1 MSRNLIK
8 HLQTNTGSWQDIVD
22 MAGQIANG
30 LIYLEEEGII
40 HGNLQAKH
48 IFVMD
53 RLPFCPLVKV
63 HLYLIF
69 DFYFF
74 QMFRSAVSVKRRGW
88 NTENLKSTAM
98 WWRPFKMSMLR
109 QKWFENDDSLLNLI
123 SGAMEWSFMKSLPR
137 ETDSIQVIDLFRMA
151 IYYNIIAIWKLWK
164 ITDFRNQKRWRA
176 VSLARSWK
184 SIGETCHFW
193 WHHL

>member
-1 MSRNLIK
+1 MRAWTILTPPYRLIYDSMSRNLIK

-63 HLYLIF
+63 HLYLTF
-69 DFYFF
+69 DFYLFKC
-74 QMFRSAVSVKRRGW
+74 SDRR
-88 NTENLKSTAM
+88 
-98 WWRPFKMSMLR
+98 
-109 QKWFENDDSLLNLI
+109 
-123 SGAMEWSFMKSLPR
+123 LP
-137 ETDSIQVIDLFRMA
+137 
-151 IYYNIIAIWKLWK
+151 
-164 ITDFRNQKRWRA
+164 
-176 VSLARSWK
+176 
-184 SIGETCHFW
+184 
-193 WHHL
+193 